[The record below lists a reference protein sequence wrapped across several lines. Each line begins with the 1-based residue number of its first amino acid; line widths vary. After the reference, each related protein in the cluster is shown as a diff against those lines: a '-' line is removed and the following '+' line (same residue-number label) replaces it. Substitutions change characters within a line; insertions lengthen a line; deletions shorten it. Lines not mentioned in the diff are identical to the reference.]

1 MFKNPKWQDQ
11 DGGWRTRAGL
21 GLPSGPKSCEKAL
34 IRPLSKR
41 MNGLRFQLWIDFI
54 VWFRHV
60 ARFRAWF
67 KWTVSC
73 RIITLPLNKLL
84 CHRISIFIF
93 FRYGSSPFHTEKNK
107 TMEIR
112 WHTNLLSGRVIIPHY
127 TVHVSRF
134 SHARAVYL
142 ENGERHSKGEKKIL
156 A

>member
-73 RIITLPLNKLL
+73 GIITLPLNKLL

-112 WHTNLLSGRVIIPHY
+112 WHTNLLSGFIKWESDYPTLY
-127 TVHVSRF
+127 SSCFT
-134 SHARAVYL
+134 
-142 ENGERHSKGEKKIL
+142 IL
-156 A
+156 ARTCGVSWKRGET